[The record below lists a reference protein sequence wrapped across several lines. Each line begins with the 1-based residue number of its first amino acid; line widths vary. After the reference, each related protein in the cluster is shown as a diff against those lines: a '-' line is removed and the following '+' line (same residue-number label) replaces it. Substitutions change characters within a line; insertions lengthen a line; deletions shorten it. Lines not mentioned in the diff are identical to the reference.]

1 MPQLIGRWAVVLLLL
16 PLLLSFEQ
24 LYGDRS
30 QLASA
35 YLTYKINTWAC
46 ELELCQAT
54 DCDELLADLLDS
66 TS

>member
-1 MPQLIGRWAVVLLLL
+1 MFLFL

-35 YLTYKINTWAC
+35 HLTYKINTWAS

-54 DCDELLADLLDS
+54 DCNELLAGLLDN

>member
-1 MPQLIGRWAVVLLLL
+1 MIFRWPVVLLLL

-30 QLASA
+30 QLIGFCAH
-35 YLTYKINTWAC
+35 LTYKINMWAS
-46 ELELCQAT
+46 ELELYQAT
-54 DCDELLADLLDS
+54 DCNELLAGLLGS

>member
-1 MPQLIGRWAVVLLLL
+1 VFLFL

-35 YLTYKINTWAC
+35 HLTYKINTWAS

-54 DCDELLADLLDS
+54 DCNELLAGLLDN

>member
-1 MPQLIGRWAVVLLLL
+1 MLLLL
-16 PLLLSFEQ
+16 PLLLSLEQ

-35 YLTYKINTWAC
+35 YLTYKINVWAG
-46 ELELCQAT
+46 ELELCQAA
-54 DCDELLADLLDS
+54 DYDESLADLLDS